1 MKHISVPI
9 ANTMEF
15 IQTTKI
21 SPLIDKCMIKVCY
34 IGENRNDSV
43 IDKEA
48 ATILGENLPG
58 SPIVGFYNKEEQ
70 DFEEHNKE
78 ILITDDK
85 FELIDTTRPYGFV
98 PTNAQ
103 VWFEKFTD
111 DGIEHEYLMT
121 EGYLWTSAYPE
132 CKRVI
137 TQGNNQSM
145 ELDKEK
151 TTGIWT
157 TSDNLNKR
165 FFIIN
170 DGLIEKLCI
179 LGEDYEPCFEGAQIR
194 QSFMLENK
202 EFKMS
207 LFSMIEE
214 LKEALN
220 KGGFNQIMDEN
231 KVIEEQE
238 VEYKEKPQKED
249 KEDSTKN
256 QEEEDKKNIP
266 PKKTD
271 NSCNK
276 DNKKEY
282 ILEEIQE
289 YIDLKTKYDT
299 LQNNFT
305 VLQQEKEELA
315 KANEELRQFKLTA
328 DRKEKQVMINSFYM
342 LSDEDKQDV
351 VKNIDT
357 YSLDDIEAKLAIT
370 CVRNKV
376 NFSEDKEDKPLNF
389 SLNLGAV
396 ADDDNTVPAWVKA
409 VKQNEQEDY

>member
-1 MKHISVPI
+1 
-9 ANTMEF
+9 MEF

-34 IGENRNDSV
+34 IGENRNGSI
-43 IDKEA
+43 IDKEV
-48 ATILGENLPG
+48 ATTLGENLPG

-70 DFEEHNKE
+70 DFEEHNQE
-78 ILITDDK
+78 ISITDDK
-85 FELIDTTRPYGFV
+85 FELIDTTKPYGFV
-98 PTNAQ
+98 PTNAR

-157 TSDNLNKR
+157 TGNNSSKR

-179 LGEDYEPCFEGAQIR
+179 LGEDYEPCFEGAQIQ

-220 KGGFNQIMDEN
+220 KGGFNQTMDEN
-231 KVIEEQE
+231 KAIEEQE
-238 VEYKEKPQKED
+238 VEYKEKSQEENDKKDSTKEKKEED
-249 KEDSTKN
+249 KE
-256 QEEEDKKNIP
+256 NIP
-266 PKKTD
+266 PKKD
-271 NSCNK
+271 
-276 DNKKEY
+276 
-282 ILEEIQE
+282 
-289 YIDLKTKYDT
+289 
-299 LQNNFT
+299 
-305 VLQQEKEELA
+305 
-315 KANEELRQFKLTA
+315 
-328 DRKEKQVMINSFYM
+328 
-342 LSDEDKQDV
+342 
-351 VKNIDT
+351 
-357 YSLDDIEAKLAIT
+357 
-370 CVRNKV
+370 
-376 NFSEDKEDKPLNF
+376 
-389 SLNLGAV
+389 
-396 ADDDNTVPAWVKA
+396 
-409 VKQNEQEDY
+409 